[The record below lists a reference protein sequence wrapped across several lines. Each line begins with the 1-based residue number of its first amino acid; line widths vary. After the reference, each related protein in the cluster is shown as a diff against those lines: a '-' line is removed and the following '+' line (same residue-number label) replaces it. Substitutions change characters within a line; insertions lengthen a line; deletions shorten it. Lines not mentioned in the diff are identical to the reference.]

1 MASDPTRPQ
10 PGLPDWLL
18 PVLYPRLPPR
28 IFFVNSDPD
37 RLNLIELINKANA
50 TNDLDEAVDIL
61 LPALGGTRAEL
72 RAKLGAANKWI
83 DKNDLNDSTPEDT
96 ANDINDT
103 VNGETDNL
111 GQIVGELDT
120 IIGDYIGSAVRDL
133 RGTIGQITGEI
144 VGDIVANQDR
154 TADIIGGVLG
164 TIIRGID
171 EQKGVL
177 GSILDIVS
185 GSIDIEITNEIIIP
199 DEVFETVFIGILDV
213 LTAQQ
218 SFMDGIFG
226 TLMDGVVQI
235 FTDII
240 EKEEPE
246 LIDIA
251 VAIRESAVT
260 EETSDKALLEQV
272 EQINDPTLEGTG
284 ASVFDSVIE
293 ASRVIARDG
302 DVPSWGDLFKG
313 FDDQVFDECGTK
325 PDDSEQAKEFYS
337 VGVLPRGLIEKIFNY
352 VAAVEDTGNITG
364 VTLEKLWYSLGK
376 AQGGLAITGAMAA
389 RELYEFAR
397 CVPYEIF
404 EPGDAVVAF
413 QRNLISRDQL
423 QTDLKMRGYNDTRA
437 DILTEIGYQVP
448 DISSLY
454 SMNLRGLAAGAN
466 LTDRFQ
472 DLGYNPSDA
481 EALADLK
488 FYIPPAQDLITMA
501 VREVFDP
508 EIVAKFGQDQD
519 FPEQFAEYAEQQGIS
534 RFWAEKYWQ
543 AHWVLPSVQ
552 MGFEMLHRRVIDEAT
567 LRQLLAAQ
575 DVMPGWR
582 DALIAISYK
591 PYTRVD
597 IRRMHDVGVLNEAE
611 VFEAY
616 QDIGYDREKARTL
629 TDFTLELNSDD
640 PEDVEPLEGLTRS
653 SIIAAYK
660 DGIVDRVTADQL
672 LTEEGIGESARL
684 IYLTDAELEIER
696 DMRKEVTQTI
706 LVEYENGA
714 SNLSEAVA
722 ELNTLPLTPLEREKA
737 ELKLRRL
744 TAKKT
749 KLPSKAD
756 LSKFYKLDIIG
767 KGTFKDQLE
776 RLGYPDKW
784 IDDYIELVKEGKLP
798 DDEPTI

>member
-37 RLNLIELINKANA
+37 RLNLIELINRANA

-72 RAKLGAANKWI
+72 RAKLDAADKWI

-133 RGTIGQITGEI
+133 RGTIGQISGEI
-144 VGDIVANQDR
+144 VDDIVGNQNR
-154 TADIIGGVLG
+154 TADIIGDVIG
-164 TIIRGID
+164 TVIRGID

-185 GSIDIEITNEIIIP
+185 GRIDIEITNEIIIP
-199 DEVFETVFIGILDV
+199 DEVFETIFVGVLDV

-251 VAIRESAVT
+251 VAIRESAAT

-325 PDDSEQAKEFYS
+325 PDDSEQAKQFYS
-337 VGVLPRGLIEKIFNY
+337 VGTLPRGLIEKIFNY
-352 VAAVEDTGNITG
+352 VAAVEETGNITG

-534 RFWAEKYWQ
+534 RFWAEKYWE

-616 QDIGYDREKARTL
+616 QDIGYNQEKARTL

-672 LTEEGIGESARL
+672 LTEEGVGESARL

-714 SNLSEAVA
+714 SNLNEAVA
-722 ELNTLPLTPLEREKA
+722 ELNLLPLTPLEREKA

>member
-1 MASDPTRPQ
+1 
-10 PGLPDWLL
+10 
-18 PVLYPRLPPR
+18 
-28 IFFVNSDPD
+28 
-37 RLNLIELINKANA
+37 
-50 TNDLDEAVDIL
+50 
-61 LPALGGTRAEL
+61 
-72 RAKLGAANKWI
+72 
-83 DKNDLNDSTPEDT
+83 
-96 ANDINDT
+96 
-103 VNGETDNL
+103 
-111 GQIVGELDT
+111 
-120 IIGDYIGSAVRDL
+120 
-133 RGTIGQITGEI
+133 
-144 VGDIVANQDR
+144 
-154 TADIIGGVLG
+154 
-164 TIIRGID
+164 
-171 EQKGVL
+171 
-177 GSILDIVS
+177 
-185 GSIDIEITNEIIIP
+185 
-199 DEVFETVFIGILDV
+199 
-213 LTAQQ
+213 
-218 SFMDGIFG
+218 
-226 TLMDGVVQI
+226 
-235 FTDII
+235 
-240 EKEEPE
+240 
-246 LIDIA
+246 
-251 VAIRESAVT
+251 
-260 EETSDKALLEQV
+260 
-272 EQINDPTLEGTG
+272 
-284 ASVFDSVIE
+284 
-293 ASRVIARDG
+293 
-302 DVPSWGDLFKG
+302 
-313 FDDQVFDECGTK
+313 
-325 PDDSEQAKEFYS
+325 
-337 VGVLPRGLIEKIFNY
+337 
-352 VAAVEDTGNITG
+352 
-364 VTLEKLWYSLGK
+364 
-376 AQGGLAITGAMAA
+376 
-389 RELYEFAR
+389 
-397 CVPYEIF
+397 
-404 EPGDAVVAF
+404 
-413 QRNLISRDQL
+413 
-423 QTDLKMRGYNDTRA
+423 
-437 DILTEIGYQVP
+437 
-448 DISSLY
+448 
-454 SMNLRGLAAGAN
+454 
-466 LTDRFQ
+466 
-472 DLGYNPSDA
+472 
-481 EALADLK
+481 
-488 FYIPPAQDLITMA
+488 MA

-534 RFWAEKYWQ
+534 RFWAEKYWE

-616 QDIGYDREKARTL
+616 QDIGYNQEKARTL

-672 LTEEGIGESARL
+672 LTEEGVGESARL

-714 SNLSEAVA
+714 SNLNEAVA
-722 ELNTLPLTPLEREKA
+722 ELNLLPLTPLEREKA

>member
-756 LSKFYKLDIIG
+756 LSKFYKLNIIG